1 MRLYNKFHSMIETVK
16 KELLDKGFT
25 YNESS
30 KLWYYE
36 YSEFEVLS
44 FVMGEHTK
52 INGDKCIKISA
63 ISLNNYF
70 ENLTYFKICYT
81 LYFDNINEFYDLLT
95 LLNYKIY

>member
-1 MRLYNKFHSMIETVK
+1 MIETVK
-16 KELLDKGFT
+16 KELLEKGFT
-25 YNESS
+25 
-30 KLWYYE
+30 YYE

-44 FVMGEHTK
+44 FVMDEHTK
-52 INGDKCIKISA
+52 VNGDKCIKISA

-81 LYFDNINEFYDLLT
+81 LYFDNINKFYDLLT

>member
-1 MRLYNKFHSMIETVK
+1 MRLSNKLYYMIETVK

-44 FVMGEHTK
+44 FVMDEHTK
-52 INGDKCIKISA
+52 VNGDKCIKISA

-70 ENLTYFKICYT
+70 ENLTYFKRIMGEEIVIK
-81 LYFDNINEFYDLLT
+81 NINILT
-95 LLNYKIY
+95 QI

>member
-1 MRLYNKFHSMIETVK
+1 MIEAIK
-16 KELLDKGFT
+16 KELLEKGFT

-52 INGDKCIKISA
+52 VNGDKCIT
-63 ISLNNYF
+63 
-70 ENLTYFKICYT
+70 NLKIC
-81 LYFDNINEFYDLLT
+81 
-95 LLNYKIY
+95 